1 MLSHQTENQR
11 STSLLPWL
19 LGGAAALAAAGWLYQ
34 DNHRIEIEQIPV
46 SLPHLPAAFEGFTI
60 ALLSDLHIPDC
71 IPSPNVLHTILD
83 AQKPDA
89 IFLAGDLITSYK
101 EFNPSRLQSYMHAV
115 ATVAPCYAVLGN
127 HERRMGVEFT
137 WTQILN
143 RCGITVLHNRLT
155 KLYCGE
161 RYLPLYGAATP
172 LADSGIDT
180 INRHDLPL
188 LAISHYPAY
197 LPSYAEKG
205 MDLVFCGHAHGGQV
219 RLGKQGILAPGEGL
233 LPHYTSGLY
242 KLGRTQM
249 VVSRGLGNSACP
261 IRVFNPPHL
270 PVVILHS
277 CGY

>member
-11 STSLLPWL
+11 SSLLPWL
-19 LGGAAALAAAGWLYQ
+19 LGGAAAAAAAWLYK

-46 SLPHLPAAFEGFTI
+46 SLPHLPAAFEGFSI
-60 ALLSDLHIPDC
+60 ALLSDLHIPAC
-71 IPSPNVLHTILD
+71 VPSPDALRAILSKL
-83 AQKPDA
+83 KPDA
-89 IFLAGDLITSYK
+89 IFLAGDLVTSYR
-101 EFNPSRLQSYMHAV
+101 EFDPAQLQTYMHAI

-127 HERRMGVEFT
+127 HEKRMGVEFI
-137 WTQILN
+137 WSQILT

-161 RYLPLYGAATP
+161 RYLPLFGAASP
-172 LADSGIDT
+172 LAIPDADSVKNAG
-180 INRHDLPL
+180 LPL

-197 LPSYAEKG
+197 LPYYAQKG
-205 MDLVFCGHAHGGQV
+205 VDLVFSGHAHGGQV
-219 RLGKQGILAPGEGL
+219 RLGNQGILAPGEGL
-233 LPHYTSGLY
+233 LPRYTSGLY
-242 KLGRTQM
+242 QMENTRM

-270 PVVILHS
+270 PMVMLHS